1 MNQRARPRARGGTAF
16 KSSKEAS
23 LEREVTRP
31 WILADIS
38 LSLSRESGEGVRGV
52 GGMRF
57 LLIPPKRLLYD
68 FLMIACLG
76 FP

>member
-1 MNQRARPRARGGTAF
+1 MNQRARPKTRGGPVF
-16 KSSKEAS
+16 KSWKEAP

-31 WILADIS
+31 WVLADIS
-38 LSLSRESGEGVRGV
+38 LSLSRESGEGVRGY
-52 GGMRF
+52 GGKRF
-57 LLIPPKRLLYD
+57 LLIPPKHLLYD